1 MFYDDV
7 VVAAYTPE
15 PTPAPTPAPSS
26 NYAEDDFESYTDD
39 DETLS
44 GWSFYVNVFGR
55 NDDGSNGAY
64 EYGYGG
70 AAPNASH
77 PNQSQI
83 SSIESSEAGVDG
95 NATKYLKVFA
105 NYGDDSIGSK
115 NHETNVFRE
124 YTVAEADV
132 GKTLTF
138 TWNGKKPSEGTVCG
152 DTNDD
157 TGGTAILC
165 QAFIKVLNPGNGY
178 AAEPGVYADTSG
190 YGKDAWDTTGTLS
203 VDIVAG
209 MVGWP
214 LQFGFSN
221 TGGAYHPSAMLY
233 DNMVVAVADTA
244 TTPTASDLFIS
255 ETSEVGSNWTK
266 YLEVANFTGADVS
279 LDQYFL
285 GRVSNAPSV
294 VGEYEVA
301 IEFTS
306 GATIANG
313 DVWVLGRAEGTDGP
327 DALRNNIDQIDS
339 GISHNGDDAYKLFKK
354 ASASDSP
361 SQSATVVDVF
371 GDYQGDPGSD
381 WTACGDSQA
390 SSESVMIKKAT
401 KAGTDSWTTSAGTN
415 ADDCWWE
422 ITKISDQDAHDYATV
437 GSHTFTGE

>member
-15 PTPAPTPAPSS
+15 PTPAPTPAPDDGTLFTETMADYSADS
-26 NYAEDDFESYTDD
+26 ENLAPWTAYINRFDADGNYQNGYSVSPAPNGPQISAWATGEEGSD
-39 DETLS
+39 
-44 GWSFYVNVFGR
+44 
-55 NDDGSNGAY
+55 NDDGTGYLNAYSNYDDSHHQSGIMETNLYAEFTITEDMVGDITASFIAKRPETASNACGGTNADNGAT
-64 EYGYGG
+64 G
-70 AAPNASH
+70 ATCAAFVKILNPSNNYATELFTTLDMTE
-77 PNQSQI
+77 I
-83 SSIESSEAGVDG
+83 SSTEWSSHVITATIAAG
-95 NATKYLKVFA
+95 
-105 NYGDDSIGSK
+105 
-115 NHETNVFRE
+115 
-124 YTVAEADV
+124 DV
-132 GKTLTF
+132 GKLIQFGSQNTA
-138 TWNGKKPSEGTVCG
+138 
-152 DTNDD
+152 TN
-157 TGGTAILC
+157 
-165 QAFIKVLNPGNGY
+165 Y
-178 AAEPGVYADTSG
+178 APTGVY
-190 YGKDAWDTTGTLS
+190 
-203 VDIVAG
+203 
-209 MVGWP
+209 
-214 LQFGFSN
+214 
-221 TGGAYHPSAMLY
+221 Y
-233 DNMVVAVADTA
+233 DNMNVSKATPAATAD
-244 TTPTASDLFIS
+244 DLFIS
-255 ETSEVGSNWTK
+255 ETSEVGSTWTK
-266 YLEVANFTGADVS
+266 YLEVANFTGAEVS

-301 IEFTS
+301 IEFTP

-327 DALRNNIDQIDS
+327 DALRNNIDQIES
-339 GISHNGDDAYKLFKK
+339 QISHNGDDAYKLFKK

-401 KAGTDSWTTSAGTN
+401 KAGTDSWTTSAGTD